1 MNPETL
7 LDSTTAIARQAGRIL
22 LKNFRQPIARSFKSS
37 DIDIVTAA
45 DKETEAYIVP
55 ELLKLHPTHHI
66 VGEEGG
72 GQGAPRDTSDYLWYV
87 DPLDGT
93 VNFASN
99 IPYFGVAIA
108 LVDKALDP
116 LLGVIYNPCSD
127 EMFTATKGGG
137 AFMNGQPLKV
147 SDTPELSQAVLTSGF
162 AYDRR
167 TNPDNNLAQWNAFTL
182 IARDMRR
189 FGSAALDLC
198 GVAAGRGDGFWER
211 NLNPWDAVA
220 GMLIAREAGAIVT
233 DYEGDPMPHTKPD
246 GRYLAANPM
255 LHPQM
260 MAVLRE
266 SYNGTK

>member
-1 MNPETL
+1 MNPHDL
-7 LDSTTAIARQAGRIL
+7 LEPTMAIARHAGSVL

-55 ELLKLHPTHHI
+55 ELLKLTPTYHI

-72 GQGAPRDTSDYLWYV
+72 GQGASRDTADYLWFV

-99 IPYFGVAIA
+99 IPYFAVAIA
-108 LVDKALDP
+108 LVDKAMTP
-116 LLGVIYNPCSD
+116 LLGVIYEPNRD
-127 EMFTATKGGG
+127 EMFTAIQCNGS
-137 AFMNGQPLKV
+137 FLNGQRLQV
-147 SDTPELSQAVLTSGF
+147 SDTHELSQAVLTSGF

-198 GVAAGRGDGFWER
+198 AVAAGRGDGYWER
-211 NLNPWDAVA
+211 HLNPWDAVA

-233 DYEGDPMPHTKPD
+233 DYEGGDMPHTGAD
-246 GRYLAANPM
+246 GRYVAANPT
-255 LHPQM
+255 LHPKMLEVIQK
-260 MAVLRE
+260 
-266 SYNGTK
+266 SYQG